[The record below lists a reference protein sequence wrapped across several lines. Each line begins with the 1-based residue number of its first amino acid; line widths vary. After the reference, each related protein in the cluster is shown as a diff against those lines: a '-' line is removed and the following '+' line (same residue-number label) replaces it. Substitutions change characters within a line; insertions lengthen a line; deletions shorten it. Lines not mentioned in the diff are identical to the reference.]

1 MVLETEKRQC
11 VQWWF
16 ANILSVFLIVGL
28 TQIPINLQINAKYGM
43 MGVTIVSSGLKLR
56 PISPQLLGFSL
67 MTQLILLRVQHALR
81 ELASD
86 KILQSAWNGKI
97 ALLMEFNRIKLIK
110 SKIFLSDIFI
120 YNSLIS

>member
-1 MVLETEKRQC
+1 M
-11 VQWWF
+11 QWWF

-43 MGVTIVSSGLKLR
+43 MGATIVSSGLKLR

-67 MTQLILLRVQHALR
+67 MTQLILLRAQHALR

-86 KILQSAWNGKI
+86 KIPQSAWNGKI
-97 ALLMEFNRIKLIK
+97 ALLMEFNRMKLIK
-110 SKIFLSDIFI
+110 SRIILSDIFI